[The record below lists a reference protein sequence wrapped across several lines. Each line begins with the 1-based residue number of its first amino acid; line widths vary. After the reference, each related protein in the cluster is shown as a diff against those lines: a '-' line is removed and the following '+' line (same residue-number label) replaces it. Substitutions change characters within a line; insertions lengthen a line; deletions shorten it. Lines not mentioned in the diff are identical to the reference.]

1 SKDQLPHIFNRFF
14 RAEKTKNLEGV
25 GLGLYLC
32 RQIIKAHDGNV
43 WAESEESKGST
54 FYFSIPI

>member
-1 SKDQLPHIFNRFF
+1 LPHIFNRFF

-32 RQIIKAHDGNV
+32 RQIIQAHHGKV
-43 WAESEESKGST
+43 WAESNESKESEGST
-54 FYFSIPI
+54 FYFSIPL